1 MKLSNFLPTLVVAVA
16 LLGCATPGRHYDDA
30 TIARITR
37 GTTTEAELVDWFGP
51 PASRSMAPDGS
62 KMISWSFAQ
71 RQDAKSGAGGKLQ
84 VQLDKSGTVNSYTAS
99 NRTR

>member
-1 MKLSNFLPTLVVAVA
+1 MKLRTVMPAVIVGLA
-16 LLGCATPGRHYDDA
+16 LAGCTTPGRHYDDT

-62 KMISWSFAQ
+62 KMMSWSFAHG
-71 RQDAKSGAGGKLQ
+71 QDAKSGAGGKLQ
-84 VQLDKSGTVNSYTAS
+84 VQLDKSGTVTSYTAS